1 MEVEPMTVFKRISRL
16 ITANINHLLDQA
28 EDPEL
33 MVKEL
38 IRDMEESIVEL
49 RRETVRAVTRQ
60 RQLEKQI
67 EAAAELIGD
76 LQSKAALALG
86 ERREDLARRALA
98 RKLQTER
105 TRESLE
111 RELEGMSRLA
121 GQLKNDLARL
131 EDQAQAARRKK
142 DELIRRRRAA
152 ESELRGAEAA
162 KRSSMAVDAAAGSMA
177 RMVEAGSALETYE
190 EEISHLEARAEAER
204 EVLDDAIERELDL
217 QKLAEDSAV
226 EEELERLKQQTNRP

>member
-1 MEVEPMTVFKRISRL
+1 MTVFKRISRL

-28 EDPEL
+28 EDPEV

-67 EAAAELIGD
+67 EAATELIED
-76 LQSKAALALG
+76 LQGKAALALG
-86 ERREDLARRALA
+86 EKREDLARRALT

-111 RELEGMSRLA
+111 RELEGASRLA
-121 GQLKNDLARL
+121 AQLKSDLVRL

-142 DELIRRRRAA
+142 DELIRRKRAA
-152 ESELRGAEAA
+152 ESELRGAEAT
-162 KRSSMAVDAAAGSMA
+162 KRSSAALGAAAGSMA
-177 RMVEAGSALETYE
+177 RLGEAGKAFESYE
-190 EEISHLEARAEAER
+190 EEIAHLEARAEAER
-204 EVLDDAIERELDL
+204 EVLDSAIERELDL
-217 QKLAEDSAV
+217 QKLAEESAV
-226 EEELERLKQQTNRP
+226 EEELERLKQAQASRP

>member
-1 MEVEPMTVFKRISRL
+1 MTVFKRISRL

-28 EDPEL
+28 EDPEV

-60 RQLEKQI
+60 KQLEKQI
-67 EAAAELIGD
+67 EAAAEMIED

-86 ERREDLARRALA
+86 EEREDLARRALA

-111 RELEGMSRLA
+111 RELEGASRLA
-121 GQLKNDLARL
+121 GQLKSDLGRL

-162 KRSSMAVDAAAGSMA
+162 KRSNEALGAAAGSMA
-177 RMVEAGSALETYE
+177 RMAEAGKAFETYE
-190 EEISHLEARAEAER
+190 DEISHLEARAEAER
-204 EVLDDAIERELDL
+204 EVLDSAIERELDL

-226 EEELERLKQQTNRP
+226 EEELERLKQSQANRP